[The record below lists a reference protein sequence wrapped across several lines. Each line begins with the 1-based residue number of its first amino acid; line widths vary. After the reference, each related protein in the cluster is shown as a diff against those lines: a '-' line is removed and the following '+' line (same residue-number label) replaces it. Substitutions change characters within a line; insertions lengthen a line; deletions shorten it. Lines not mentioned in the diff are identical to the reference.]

1 MSRTVKSLIK
11 GASVLLFWLAVW
23 EITALIIDLEFVFP
37 RLSDTFVALIL
48 LLGEGDFWISIALS
62 LGRIILG
69 FVIGVILGI
78 ALSLLCNLSS
88 VVNSV
93 ISPIMTVIKATPVA
107 SFILVLWFIIGSG
120 SVPIA
125 IACLMVMPII
135 WQNLSDGYK
144 ATDKNLEEVC
154 LVFSIDYLTKLRI
167 LIIPTLAKFLL
178 PAMLSASGLAWK
190 AGIAAEIIAY
200 TENSLGRDI
209 LNAKNSFESAEMF
222 AITVVVALLSIG
234 IERGIK
240 ILLKRAERL

>member
-11 GASVLLFWLAVW
+11 GAFVLLFWLAVW
-23 EITALIIDLEFVFP
+23 EIAALIIDLEFVFP
-37 RLSDTFVALIL
+37 RVSDTFIALIL

-135 WQNLSDGYK
+135 WQNLSDCYK